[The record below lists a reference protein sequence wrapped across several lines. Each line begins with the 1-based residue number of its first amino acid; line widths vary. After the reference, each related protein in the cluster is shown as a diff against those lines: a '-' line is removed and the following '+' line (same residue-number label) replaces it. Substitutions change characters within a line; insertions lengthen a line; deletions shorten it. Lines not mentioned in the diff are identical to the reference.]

1 MNERL
6 TAEKLVGRISARPFY
21 LRNSISL
28 QQWDG
33 DIANVWWRC
42 NGKKTW
48 IMYFIYIQYSYSY
61 ITNRPRDCYL
71 HIFLRFQTCLFSY
84 YHEYKNIYTWYV
96 SLCRHKT
103 ENIYLAV
110 KNKLHIFNA
119 VYTIVTDIANLSW
132 QHLLFII

>member
-71 HIFLRFQTCLFSY
+71 HIFLRYKPVYFHITMNTKYILDICLFVGI
-84 YHEYKNIYTWYV
+84 K
-96 SLCRHKT
+96 L
-103 ENIYLAV
+103 NIYLAV